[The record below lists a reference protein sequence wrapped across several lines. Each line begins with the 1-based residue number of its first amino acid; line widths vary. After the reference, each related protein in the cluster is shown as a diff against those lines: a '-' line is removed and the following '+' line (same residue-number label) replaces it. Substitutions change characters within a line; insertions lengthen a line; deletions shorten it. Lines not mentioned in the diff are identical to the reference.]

1 MGKDGSNF
9 LVVRS
14 DNFDERIGQVRAS
27 DVAVV
32 VGNVPES
39 AGGETPDSLR
49 PITLQEYL
57 ERAGDFGSYAG
68 VPAGTSLFDAD
79 RDAKVGIRFQV
90 VFLPADEEGSVDMYN
105 SACNYQTLSA
115 EDPKNV
121 ILLATT
127 QGTFLQQDGPG
138 SVPQYLHKKD
148 EESPTG
154 YSCTYLEALRTKHG
168 VSMEQKE
175 TEEEAA
181 AAAAAG
187 KATSGVLGIRS
198 MGKGFNRLMTVQVPL
213 KQKKKVP
220 DILASGVYAL
230 EGAGFD
236 MGGDIYDIA
245 DACGAC
251 APLDDDECEEEYER
265 AVMSSLEVTEKV
277 AAPPSRVKAARV
289 SYGETAGPMEMPASS
304 NWERDPDCAINITVQ
319 FFFVVEK
326 GTTIDEADIK
336 AAVDLCETALKG
348 CEEDGK
354 LMDEGMWWMR
364 D

>member
-1 MGKDGSNF
+1 MFGRNITDVCLMGKDGSNF

-90 VFLPADEEGSVDMYN
+90 VFLPVGEDGAIEVYN
-105 SACNYQTLSA
+105 QAYNYQTRSA

-148 EESPTG
+148 EASPSG

-175 TEEEAA
+175 TKEEAA
-181 AAAAAG
+181 AAAAEG

-213 KQKKKVP
+213 KQLTPQGFGGYSSDSCLEDEEDCDFAVP
-220 DILASGVYAL
+220 S
-230 EGAGFD
+230 
-236 MGGDIYDIA
+236 
-245 DACGAC
+245 AC
-251 APLDDDECEEEYER
+251 AQAVPTR
-265 AVMSSLEVTEKV
+265 AMCSAPPA
-277 AAPPSRVKAARV
+277 AAPGSSVKAARV
-289 SYGETAGPMEMPASS
+289 SHGSQAGPMQMPASG
-304 NWERDPDCAINITVQ
+304 NWVRDPDCAINITVQ
-319 FFFVVEK
+319 FYFVVEK
-326 GTTIDEADIK
+326 GTKVNEDDIK
-336 AAVDLCETALKG
+336 SAIDLCETALQG
-348 CEEDGK
+348 CEADGK